1 MVAVTTTNGQGQEVT
16 TSETVPAALV
26 TTTNAQGD
34 TITSASRLSTAQVAG
49 GTIVGG
55 GQGQVGDAYTTTDR
69 FGNSIVL
76 SGTRAGQVIT
86 TTDARGRTV
95 VLTYHPGG
103 GQVSELVIRTTNLP
117 GGGRSTITSFAEVGG
132 PTRGA
137 QGTGKGKPGLQSG
150 AASPTARY
158 AGEIAALVGGAMGVA
173 AVLL

>member
-1 MVAVTTTNGQGQEVT
+1 MAVTTTNDQGQAVT
-16 TSETVPAALV
+16 SSETVPAALV
-26 TTTNAQGD
+26 TTTNAQGE
-34 TITSASRLSTAQVAG
+34 TITSASRLSTAKVAG

-55 GQGQVGDAYTTTDR
+55 QEAGNAYTTTDR
-69 FGNSIVL
+69 FGNSVVL
-76 SGTRAGQVIT
+76 SGTRAGQVVT

-117 GGGRSTITSFAEVGG
+117 GGGRSTITSFANVGA
-132 PTRGA
+132 PTQEA

-150 AASPTARY
+150 VASPTARY